1 MSPNEIKH
9 SDDRRRFL
17 RTAGLS
23 VLGGL
28 LLGSQPLVGT
38 AQATSGLG
46 QTALP
51 APQINTAR
59 SLILNN
65 IHTGERLNCAFG
77 SANSYDPAAL
87 SAIDRLMRDH
97 RTGDIHPIDP
107 RLLDLMNAIADR
119 LQVAPA
125 FEIVSG
131 FRSEKTNQALRN
143 QGRNV
148 ARKSYHM
155 LGQAVDV
162 RMPGVSTTRLHQAA
176 LALRQGGVG
185 LYRGPGFVHVDTGP
199 VRTW

>member
-1 MSPNEIKH
+1 MPPNKIIH
-9 SDDRRRFL
+9 SEDRRRFL
-17 RTAGLS
+17 RTAGLT

-28 LLGSQPLVGT
+28 LVGSQPLVGT
-38 AQATSGLG
+38 AQATSGLS
-46 QTALP
+46 QTALA
-51 APQINTAR
+51 APRVSTAR

-119 LQVAPA
+119 LQVAPV

-131 FRSEKTNQALRN
+131 FRSKKTNQALRN
-143 QGRNV
+143 QSRNV

-155 LGQAVDV
+155 LGQAADV

-176 LALRQGGVG
+176 LTLRQGGVG
-185 LYRGPGFVHVDTGP
+185 LYRDSGFVHVDTGP